1 MKKLIKTI
9 FTTALVLSL
18 VSCVNDDDAA
28 IPTMKVPFYS
38 ETFNDASN
46 LDNWSNVSINGGDL
60 WHSSSYGGETF
71 VQLSAYGSGEA
82 NMDAWLISPAINLDT
97 TENEAFSFKY
107 LTGYYNGQAVS
118 VWVSTDYDGSNT
130 AEGITNATWTDM
142 NVELPVYTTSGYSS
156 DFSLT
161 DPVDISGFNGDIY
174 IAFRYQGGSSS
185 GVTTTYEID
194 NLNVYENK

>member
-1 MKKLIKTI
+1 MKKIVKTI
-9 FTTALVLSL
+9 FTTALILSL
-18 VSCVNDDDAA
+18 VSCVKDDDTAL
-28 IPTMKVPFYS
+28 PTMKVPFYS
-38 ETFNDASN
+38 ENFNDASN
-46 LDNWSNVSINGGDL
+46 LDNWSNVSINGGNL
-60 WHSSSYGGETF
+60 WYISSYGGETF

-82 NMDAWLISPAINLDT
+82 EMDAWLISPAINLDS

-130 AEGITNATWTDM
+130 AEAINNATWTDM
-142 NVELPVYTTSGYSS
+142 NVNLPIYTTSGYSS
-156 DFSLT
+156 SFSLT
-161 DPVDISGFNGDIY
+161 DPIDISSYSGDIH
-174 IAFRYQGGSSS
+174 IALRYQGGTTS